1 MKIFIILNTLLF
13 CMNTVTWAQS
23 STSSTYP
30 NRAIKLIVP
39 YAPGGGTDLT
49 ARLMAKV
56 MTTSLGQSVVVE
68 NRAGAG
74 GTIGN
79 EAVAKAPADGYT
91 LLFSAAGPLTVSPH
105 TYSKLGYEPI
115 KSFAPVALISA
126 QPLIL
131 VVNANSPFNSVAD
144 IIKAGAAKNSKLN
157 YGSFG
162 NGSVAHLAGESFKL
176 ATKINMT
183 HIPYKGTSPA
193 LTALLG
199 GEIDLMFDTIST
211 SAPFVKSGKLRAL
224 SIAYKNRSP
233 LLPNV
238 PTMEQAGVNNFE
250 AGTWYGVL
258 APAGTDKKIIQ
269 QINNVL
275 NQGLKDKEIVE
286 IFTADGAV
294 ILGGTPEEF
303 NTFFLA
309 EYKKNEAIVKAAGVT
324 EN

>member
-1 MKIFIILNTLLF
+1 MKIIIILNALLF

-23 STSSTYP
+23 NTSSAYP
-30 NRAIKLIVP
+30 NRSIKLIVP

-79 EAVAKAPADGYT
+79 EAVAKAQADGYT

-105 TYSKLGYEPI
+105 TYSKLTYEPI
-115 KSFAPVALISA
+115 KSFAPIALIAA

-224 SIAYKNRSP
+224 AIAYKNRSP

-275 NQGLKDKEIVE
+275 NQGLKEKEITE